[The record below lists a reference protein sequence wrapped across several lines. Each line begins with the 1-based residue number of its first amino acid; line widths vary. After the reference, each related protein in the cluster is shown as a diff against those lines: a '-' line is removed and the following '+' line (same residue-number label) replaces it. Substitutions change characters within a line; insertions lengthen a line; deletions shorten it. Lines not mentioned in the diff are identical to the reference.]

1 MTTENYDGET
11 NLQPA
16 IAALCGCSF
25 KNQGKIAK
33 LIKQAKDAL
42 GIEGKYL
49 TNQQRAAVYKWH
61 ADKLV
66 TADDMATAD
75 DLAVIA
81 DNLTSGN
88 EPVEYKQVNIDGSI
102 EQTKADL
109 YPAYTVV
116 KLAFYTE
123 NDGIKERRGIDIKGY
138 FLNAL
143 MAKTGIDKKSIPA
156 WIQNAV
162 THLDTRKKLTEQVEN
177 LIIEQLLK

>member
-33 LIKQAKDAL
+33 LIKQAKDDL

-49 TNQQRAAVYKWH
+49 TNQQRAAIYKWH

-66 TADDMATAD
+66 TAD
-75 DLAVIA
+75 
-81 DNLTSGN
+81 NLTSGN
-88 EPVEYKQVNIDGSI
+88 ESVEYKQVNIDGSI

-143 MAKTGIDKKSIPA
+143 MAKTGIDKKSIAA